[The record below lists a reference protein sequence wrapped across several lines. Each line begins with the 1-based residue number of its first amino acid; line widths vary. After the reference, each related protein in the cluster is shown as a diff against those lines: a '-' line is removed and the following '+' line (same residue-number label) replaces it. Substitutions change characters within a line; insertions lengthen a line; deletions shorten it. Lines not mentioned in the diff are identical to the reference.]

1 MKFHIT
7 AAFVLSAGISGLA
20 WYYNGRPPILGMAF
34 TGVEIVLLGLAT
46 FGFLLAIFATLKARQ
61 ISRSLAGTIAGF
73 EEFEAELARRLA
85 AMDNKSRID
94 GLTSETTRQNLQNG
108 SSQSEHGEI
117 PGSRHDLPAEARFQ
131 TAIKDSSARPDS
143 DYYSEV
149 GMRAYIAEAIRNGE
163 VTSWYEPV
171 VKLPERTTRFLEA
184 KPYLLGP
191 DGGMLSPDQWLDLLK
206 PRTLRANVDLQMLD
220 QAIRLARELERG
232 NRNCGVIIRLNW
244 RQSGLPDNAEKLLR
258 LATAN
263 SGLCDRLL
271 FDVPLPDFAR
281 FDAKSNKL
289 IVALRDLGYQLALSQ
304 CSDTGTVEK
313 ALLTG
318 QFRFVMPDSNLLMS
332 PDRIAMFRL
341 IKIEGPNGRI
351 VPIEIIA
358 KGIENEEAAIEMIDQ
373 NILLAQGPLFSPARP
388 LKPITSDHREIVP
401 PARFSALR

>member
-1 MKFHIT
+1 MRIHI
-7 AAFVLSAGISGLA
+7 AAALVLSAGISGLA
-20 WYYNGRPPILGMAF
+20 WYYSGRPPILAMAF
-34 TGVEIVLLGLAT
+34 TGAEIVLLGLAT

-61 ISRSLAGTIAGF
+61 ISQSLAGTIAGF

-85 AMDNKSRID
+85 AIDNKD
-94 GLTSETTRQNLQNG
+94 PVGAAAWETAGQNLKNG
-108 SSQSEHGEI
+108 LSQAEHSEI
-117 PGSRHDLPAEARFQ
+117 PVARHDLPADARSQ
-131 TAIKDSSARPDS
+131 TVMKDPNAGQDS
-143 DYYSEV
+143 ECASED
-149 GMRAYIAEAIRNGE
+149 GMKAYIAEAIRNGE

-171 VKLPERTTRFLEA
+171 VMLPERTTRYLEA
-184 KPYLLGP
+184 KPYLPGP
-191 DGGMLSPDQWLDLLK
+191 SGGMLAPDQWLDQLK
-206 PRTLRANVDLQMLD
+206 PKTLRANVDLQMLD

-244 RQSGLPDNAEKLLR
+244 RQSGLPDNAEKLVR
-258 LATAN
+258 VATAN

-271 FDVPLPDFAR
+271 FDVPLPDFSR

-289 IVALRDLGYQLALSQ
+289 IATLRDLGYQLALSQ
-304 CSDTGTVEK
+304 CSDTGTVER

-341 IKIEGPNGRI
+341 IKIEGPDGRN

-388 LKPITSDHREIVP
+388 LKPITSDHREIVT
-401 PARFSALR
+401 PARLSALR